1 MNRIMK
7 NPCQDFELA
16 PHETIEMVVRRHW
29 AMDIMICIRWVV
41 LCLIITGGILVLYF
55 VLGGSV
61 SSQWF
66 FLLLFFLM
74 VYAIIVTINVFVQ
87 WLNTAFDIIFVTNI
101 RIIDISQ
108 LDFFHRNIIETR
120 LENIQ
125 DATGDVKGFLNTL
138 FDFGRIRIRTAND
151 VADFSIEAVQ
161 SPQKYSQQIFKIATI
176 AKEKQENKQEENIKH
191 SLQKEITQAYSKQE
205 QKKSSGHQPL
215 SSHNIPDL
223 KGKKSHPVS
232 HYQKHIKRKISVL
245 FRSRSQ
251 HS

>member
-1 MNRIMK
+1 MK

-16 PHETIEMVVRRHW
+16 PQESIQMVVRRHW
-29 AMDIMICIRWVV
+29 AMDIMICMRWIF
-41 LCLIITGGILVLYF
+41 LCLVLPVGILGGYF
-55 VLGGSV
+55 VFGGNI

-66 FLLLFFLM
+66 FLLLFFVM
-74 VYAIIVTINVFVQ
+74 VYAVIVTVHVFVQ
-87 WLNTAFDIIFVTNI
+87 WLNTAFDIIFVTNV

-125 DATGDVKGFLNTL
+125 DATGDVKGFFNTL
-138 FDFGRIRIRTAND
+138 FDFGKIRIRTAND

-161 SPQKYSQQIFKIATI
+161 SPQKCSQRIFKIATR
-176 AKEKQENKQEENIKH
+176 AKEEQENKKEENFKQSLHEH
-191 SLQKEITQAYSKQE
+191 SLQKDEKQE
-205 QKKSSGHQPL
+205 PPSHKAQDSKPKKT
-215 SSHNIPDL
+215 
-223 KGKKSHPVS
+223 HPVS
-232 HYQKHIKRKISVL
+232 HYQKHIKRKIAVL